1 MCFGFVK
8 AQNSFNKREFYATMA
23 SYNLLTVEQQ
33 ISKVKADTNR
43 MNMRAYLGALQ
54 MKRAELLKEA
64 AEKINTFKIGHKNLE
79 SVIARDSGNAEARFL
94 RIMVQEH
101 SPKMMNYHADL
112 SKDAAYLRKNFK
124 TLDADARRAVLDYS
138 KTSKV
143 INARELSGGLE

>member
-1 MCFGFVK
+1 
-8 AQNSFNKREFYATMA
+8 
-23 SYNLLTVEQQ
+23 
-33 ISKVKADTNR
+33 
-43 MNMRAYLGALQ
+43 

-79 SVIARDSGNAEARFL
+79 SVITRDSGNAEVRFL

-112 SKDAAYLRKNFK
+112 SKDVAYLRKNFK

-143 INARELSGGLE
+143 INAKGLSEGLE